1 MKHSTPVR
9 LNPECIRC
17 LIPKRLEFCPEGA
30 TREQQVEYM
39 QKVMKLASE
48 ATPDVSAPVLDR
60 DIARLQREIF
70 GYEKDYEELKAF
82 FNILMLGKEAEIEE
96 KVTASEDP
104 LKSAI
109 QYAMMGNYIDFGAIQ
124 NVNEATLAEF
134 MKGAPDI
141 KVETSIYT
149 ELKKEIL
156 AGKKMTYLVDNCGE
170 VVMDKILIKTI
181 QKMNPKLQITTIV
194 RGVPV
199 LNDVTLKEAKQV
211 GLDELAKVIDN
222 GNNIPGTWLDEISEE
237 ARKEIEEADFV
248 ISKGQGNFE
257 TLQQCG
263 KNIYYIFMCKCDMFA
278 NRFQVPK
285 FSGMLINDKNL

>member
-39 QKVMKLASE
+39 QKVMRLASE

-70 GYEKDYEELKAF
+70 GYEKDYEELKEF
-82 FNILMLGKEAEIEE
+82 FNTLMLGKEAEIEE

-134 MKGAPDI
+134 MNSAPNI
-141 KVETSIYT
+141 EVHKETYCA
-149 ELKKEIL
+149 LKEEIHK
-156 AGKKMTYLVDNCGE
+156 GKKMVYLVDNCGE

-222 GNNIPGTWLDEISEE
+222 GNNIPGTWLDEISDE

>member
-39 QKVMKLASE
+39 QKVMRLASE

-82 FNILMLGKEAEIEE
+82 FNKLMLGKEVEIEE

-134 MKGAPDI
+134 MKSAPDI
-141 KVETSIYT
+141 KVETSTYA

>member
-39 QKVMKLASE
+39 QKVMRLASE

-134 MKGAPDI
+134 MNSAPNI
-141 KVETSIYT
+141 EVHKETYCA
-149 ELKKEIL
+149 LKEEIHK
-156 AGKKMTYLVDNCGE
+156 GKKMVYLVDNCGE

-222 GNNIPGTWLDEISEE
+222 GNNIPGTWLDEISDE

>member
-1 MKHSTPVR
+1 MKNTTPVR

-30 TREQQVEYM
+30 TRKQQVEYM

-48 ATPDVSAPVLDR
+48 ATPDISAPVLDR

-70 GYEKDYEELKAF
+70 GYEKDYEELKAY
-82 FNILMLGKEAEIEE
+82 FNNLMLGKEAEIEA
-96 KVTASEDP
+96 KVHASEDP

-124 NVNEATLAEF
+124 NVNETALAEF
-134 MKGAPDI
+134 INNAPDI
-141 KVETSIYT
+141 EVHEPTYH
-149 ELKKEIL
+149 ELKQEIL
-156 AGKKMTYLVDNCGE
+156 TSHKMVYLVDNCGE
-170 VVMDKILIKTI
+170 VVMDKILIRTI
-181 QKMNPKLQITTIV
+181 QMMNPELEITVIV

-199 LNDVTLKEAKQV
+199 LNDVTMKEAKQV
-211 GLDELAKVIDN
+211 GLDKLAKVIDN

-237 ARKEIEEADFV
+237 ASREIEEADFV

-278 NRFQVPK
+278 NRFGVPK
-285 FSGMLINDKNL
+285 FSGMLLNDKKL